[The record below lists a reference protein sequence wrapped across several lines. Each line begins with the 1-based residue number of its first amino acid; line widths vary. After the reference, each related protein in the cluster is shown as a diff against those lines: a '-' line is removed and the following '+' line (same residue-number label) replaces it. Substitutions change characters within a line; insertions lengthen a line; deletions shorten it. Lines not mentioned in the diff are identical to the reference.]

1 MSDVAALLD
10 KAKKAM
16 KASSDAELSRSLGV
30 TRASVSNWRS
40 GRNYPDAVQCA
51 TIAGVTGVPLARVL
65 GIVGEARAISREEKS
80 VWRKLAASAAAVF
93 LMLAATLPAATPAKA
108 SGMAA
113 QEATEA
119 FQPSGICIMRRS
131 AYSRLHAAM
140 GQALQVAPPPSA
152 RSPVTLPRLH
162 MTPVQFI
169 GGCRGTVSPLQVA
182 AGRSPRCSKPALEP
196 TGYLPARRR
205 WTPHRNREQAL
216 LLETSAAR
224 NGRRRQRLQLLLSGP
239 PVRLCSRNR
248 CRSAMPTGSAACR

>member
-1 MSDVAALLD
+1 M
-10 KAKKAM
+10 
-16 KASSDAELSRSLGV
+16 RS
-30 TRASVSNWRS
+30 
-40 GRNYPDAVQCA
+40 
-51 TIAGVTGVPLARVL
+51 
-65 GIVGEARAISREEKS
+65 
-80 VWRKLAASAAAVF
+80 
-93 LMLAATLPAATPAKA
+93 
-108 SGMAA
+108 
-113 QEATEA
+113 
-119 FQPSGICIMRRS
+119 S

-205 WTPHRNREQAL
+205 CTPHRNREQAL
-216 LLETSAAR
+216 LLETSVAR

-239 PVRLCSRNR
+239 PVRPMTASPTASATSPTPLRSTLPSPTSSHRTAASTSSSTMPARMCSRNR

>member
-1 MSDVAALLD
+1 MR
-10 KAKKAM
+10 K
-16 KASSDAELSRSLGV
+16 GIQIC
-30 TRASVSNWRS
+30 SN
-40 GRNYPDAVQCA
+40 
-51 TIAGVTGVPLARVL
+51 
-65 GIVGEARAISREEKS
+65 RAIGSDSWLGHFR
-80 VWRKLAASAAAVF
+80 F
-93 LMLAATLPAATPAKA
+93 YII
-108 SGMAA
+108 G
-113 QEATEA
+113 
-119 FQPSGICIMRRS
+119 IMRSS

-205 WTPHRNREQAL
+205 CTPHRNREQAL

-224 NGRRRQRLQLLLSGP
+224 NGRRRRRLQLLLSGP
-239 PVRLCSRNR
+239 PVRPMTASPTA
-248 CRSAMPTGSAACR
+248 SATSPTPRITRPHRHPGQQRRRRRVLRAAVTHR